1 MKAVEQI
8 RVEVLPALDKALVQ
22 TRDAYQRGRYSYI
35 DWIAAQKELLD
46 ARFALIDA
54 ASTALLNQALIEQ
67 LTAEPL
73 AEVQSLLPR

>member
-1 MKAVEQI
+1 MI
-8 RVEVLPALDKALVQ
+8 THTLVINC
-22 TRDAYQRGRYSYI
+22 GSSSL
-35 DWIAAQKELLD
+35 K
-46 ARFALIDA
+46 FALIDA